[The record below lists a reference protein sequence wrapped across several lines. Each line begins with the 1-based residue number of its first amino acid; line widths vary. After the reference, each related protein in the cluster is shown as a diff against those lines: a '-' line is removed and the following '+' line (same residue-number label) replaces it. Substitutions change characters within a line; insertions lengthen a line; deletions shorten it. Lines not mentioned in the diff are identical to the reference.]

1 MPGADGGWRHGAGV
15 AVAAPQYRRTIEG
28 WQLVGNHAGAMPM
41 PEQSD
46 AWDALTSAEQDRIG
60 ALFDA
65 TLPDEEPLD
74 VLPGE
79 RAYDA
84 WKADRMPA

>member
-1 MPGADGGWRHGAGV
+1 MSAL
-15 AVAAPQYRRTIEG
+15 YRRTIEG
-28 WQLVGNHAGAMPM
+28 WHLVGNHAGAMPA

-46 AWDALTSAEQDRIG
+46 AWDLLPDSEWVRIG
-60 ALFDA
+60 ALFEA
-65 TLPDEEPLD
+65 TLPDAGPLD
-74 VLPGE
+74 ALPGE

>member
-1 MPGADGGWRHGAGV
+1 MSAL
-15 AVAAPQYRRTIEG
+15 YRRTIEG
-28 WQLVGNHAGAMPM
+28 WHLVGNHAGAMPIAA
-41 PEQSD
+41 QSD
-46 AWDALTSAEQDRIG
+46 AWDALNGAEQDRIG

-65 TLPDEEPLD
+65 TLPDAGPLD
-74 VLPGE
+74 ALPGE